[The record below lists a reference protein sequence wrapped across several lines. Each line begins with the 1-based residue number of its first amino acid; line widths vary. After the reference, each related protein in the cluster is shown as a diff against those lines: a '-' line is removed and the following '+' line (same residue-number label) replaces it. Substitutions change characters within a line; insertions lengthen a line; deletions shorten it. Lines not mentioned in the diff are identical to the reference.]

1 MITLALSSA
10 IWAQAPAAKTV
21 APDAVVATIDGQPLT
36 AAEVMAIVQANNP
49 EARSL
54 LKDPKAYVE
63 RLALIRKLAAMGEKA
78 HLDQVSPT
86 KEMLEL
92 QRRQTLA
99 NAQLN
104 AAIDAIPVT
113 AEEHKKFYEDNKDRY
128 TQAKV
133 KVLFVSFKANP
144 VPQADPKAKK
154 ILTESEARA
163 KVDKLLADIR
173 GGADFVKLVKENSDD
188 AESVAREGDRGDLI
202 RRSDKLPDNIK
213 AAIFSLKP
221 KQVSDPV
228 RVSTGFYLFRLEEL
242 TAQPFEQVRDDI
254 WIEIRQGHF
263 NKWLENTQK
272 DIQVKIE
279 NPEFFIN
286 AAAGK

>member
-1 MITLALSSA
+1 VSANRYDYIIAGGGSAGCVLARRLSDDPDINVLLIEA
-10 IWAQAPAAKTV
+10 GGPDLHPLFHMPAGFAKMTKGIGSWGWSTV
-21 APDAVVATIDGQPLT
+21 PQKH
-36 AAEVMAIVQANNP
+36 
-49 EARSL
+49 
-54 LKDPKAYVE
+54 LKDRV
-63 RLALIRKLAAMGEKA
+63 L
-78 HLDQVSPT
+78 
-86 KEMLEL
+86 
-92 QRRQTLA
+92 
-99 NAQLN
+99 
-104 AAIDAIPVT
+104 
-113 AEEHKKFYEDNKDRY
+113 RY

-173 GGADFVKLVKENSDD
+173 GGADFVKFVKENSDD
-188 AESVAREGDRGDLI
+188 AESAGREGDWGDLI